1 MHRISPEGRLADYHP
16 DVGNIWRSR
25 HDEPEKQE
33 FDKLPPWMDREPED
47 MDARLDLQKIFP
59 KVFETLG
66 PKERKVLQFRFWAD
80 MTLED
85 CGQALNVTRERIRQI
100 EISAIRKIN
109 SPHRFAMMGGYHR
122 KTYRMRMNEVEELKE
137 GQDGF

>member
-1 MHRISPEGRLADYHP
+1 MHRISPEGRLEDYHR

-47 MDARLDLQKIFP
+47 MDARIDLQKIFP

-66 PKERKVLQFRFWAD
+66 PKERTVLQFRFWAD

-85 CGQALNVTRERIRQI
+85 CGRALNVTRERIRQI

-109 SPHRFAMMGGYHR
+109 SPRRFSMMGGYQR
-122 KTYRMRMNEVEELKE
+122 KTYRMRMSEVEELE
-137 GQDGF
+137 EEQDGY